1 MAALVLLSQYK
12 MKKSKRSAPPKESEI
27 AVDMQT
33 MRAFRHEVLSRS
45 SATDAKIDAL
55 ALEMAASRAD
65 MTAMRAEMDAKFHR
79 IIMLHE
85 EQNLR
90 NKQSYDSAAITYEA
104 LEDLKRRIKPE
115 CLKS

>member
-1 MAALVLLSQYK
+1 MSALVLLSQHK
-12 MKKSKRSAPPKESEI
+12 MKKLKRSGPPKEPEI

-33 MRAFRHEVLSRS
+33 MRAFRNEMLSRS
-45 SATDAKIDAL
+45 SATDAKIDSL
-55 ALEMAASRAD
+55 ALDMAAFRAD
-65 MTAMRAEMDAKFHR
+65 MAAMRAEMDAKFHR

-104 LEDLKRRIKPE
+104 LEDLKSRIKPE
-115 CLKS
+115 CLES